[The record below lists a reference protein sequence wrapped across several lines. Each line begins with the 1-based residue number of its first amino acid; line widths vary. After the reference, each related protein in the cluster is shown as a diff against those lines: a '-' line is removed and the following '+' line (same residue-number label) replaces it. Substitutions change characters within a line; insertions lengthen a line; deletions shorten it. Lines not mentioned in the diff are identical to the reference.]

1 MAENESLKGNPPS
14 VYLAFIVGIGGFLI
28 TIILRSCGLIPDWS
42 VVFLIGFFILAAI
55 AVHAFPRLEEI
66 NLRQFSIRLR
76 KVEEVEKRIYAKE
89 QTVRELMVVLADI
102 AVMDSLNA
110 GRLGPWGE
118 LAVVLA
124 KWREK
129 RVEKILDLAEAT
141 PDEKTKLRRFVPI
154 YKGIDEAH
162 KLNVPAPQREE
173 AADPYWKQLIAQL
186 RSEIS

>member
-1 MAENESLKGNPPS
+1 M
-14 VYLAFIVGIGGFLI
+14 
-28 TIILRSCGLIPDWS
+28 
-42 VVFLIGFFILAAI
+42 
-55 AVHAFPRLEEI
+55 
-66 NLRQFSIRLR
+66 
-76 KVEEVEKRIYAKE
+76 
-89 QTVRELMVVLADI
+89 
-102 AVMDSLNA
+102 
-110 GRLGPWGE
+110 
-118 LAVVLA
+118 LA

-141 PDEKTKLRRFVPI
+141 PDEKTKLRRFVPT